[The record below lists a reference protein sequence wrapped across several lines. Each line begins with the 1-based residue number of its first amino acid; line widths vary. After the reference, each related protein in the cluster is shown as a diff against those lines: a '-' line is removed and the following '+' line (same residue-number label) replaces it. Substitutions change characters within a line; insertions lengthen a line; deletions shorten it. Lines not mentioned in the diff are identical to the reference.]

1 MKLLTGNSN
10 KSLSKKISKY
20 LKSKLIN
27 SSIRKFADGE
37 IYIEINENIRGN
49 SIFIIQSISS
59 PANDNLMELLLCIDA
74 LKRSSAK
81 NITTVIPYFGYA
93 RQDRKVVPRTSI
105 SAKLVSNLITKAG
118 ADRVVTVDLH
128 AGQVQGF
135 FDIPV
140 DNLFCTPIFTRHIKK
155 NIKNKNIICVAP
167 DVGGTER
174 ARALGKSLNVG
185 LAIVDKRRPAPGKSQ
200 VMNVI
205 GNVKDKTCIIVDDII
220 DNIQKQKLSDFI
232 NKWIQDKINLVLKS
246 LVDLKNIKDKNSSIK
261 ALAYQ
266 LYENNGVLKREQVSE
281 YLKSLGQN
289 ERKILRELGVK
300 FGRYHVFLYQL
311 IKPEAVSLRTLL
323 WKNFHQKYFNIK
335 PPIFGLNF
343 LDDKELRNKNFM
355 LLCGFEKFDNLFVRI
370 DILERLFMLII
381 NSPNSKENKEIKI
394 IPEML
399 NLLGCSKDNF
409 KKLLQKMNYKIFDK
423 NDETYFKYNPIK
435 KFKQNSN
442 KKVSSENP
450 FKILKNLNLG

>member
-10 KSLSKKISKY
+10 KILSKKISKY

-128 AGQVQGF
+128 SAGQIQGF

-140 DNLFCTPIFTRHIKK
+140 DNLFCTPIFARHIKK
-155 NIKNKNIICVAP
+155 NIKSKSIICVAP

-174 ARALGKSLNVG
+174 ARALGKSLDVG

-205 GNVKDKTCIIVDDII
+205 GNVKDKTCIVVDDII
-220 DNIQKQKLSDFI
+220 DS
-232 NKWIQDKINLVLKS
+232 
-246 LVDLKNIKDKNSSIK
+246 
-261 ALAYQ
+261 
-266 LYENNGVLKREQVSE
+266 G
-281 YLKSLGQN
+281 G
-289 ERKILRELGVK
+289 
-300 FGRYHVFLYQL
+300 
-311 IKPEAVSLRTLL
+311 T
-323 WKNFHQKYFNIK
+323 
-335 PPIFGLNF
+335 
-343 LDDKELRNKNFM
+343 
-355 LLCGFEKFDNLFVRI
+355 
-370 DILERLFMLII
+370 II
-381 NSPNSKENKEIKI
+381 NSAKALKDRGAKEVYAYITHGVLSGEAVKKI
-394 IPEML
+394 QKSVI
-399 NLLGCSKDNF
+399 
-409 KKLLQKMNYKIFDK
+409 KKLVITDSIDNQIRVNKAK
-423 NDETYFKYNPIK
+423 NIEILTISNLMGEAIKRISNSTSVSDLFK
-435 KFKQNSN
+435 
-442 KKVSSENP
+442 
-450 FKILKNLNLG
+450 

>member
-10 KSLSKKISKY
+10 KVLSKKISKY

-59 PANDNLMELLLCIDA
+59 PANDNLMELLLCTDA

-128 AGQVQGF
+128 AGQIQGF

-140 DNLFCTPIFTRHIKK
+140 DNLFCTPIFARHIKK
-155 NIKNKNIICVAP
+155 NIKSKNIICVAP

-205 GNVKDKTCIIVDDII
+205 GNVKDKACIVVDDII
-220 DNIQKQKLSDFI
+220 DSGGTIVNSAKALKDRGAKEVYAYITHGVLSGEAVKKIQKSVIKKLVITDSIDNQI
-232 NKWIQDKINLVLKS
+232 KVNKA
-246 LVDLKNIKDKNSSIK
+246 KNIEVLTISNLMGEAIKRISNSTS
-261 ALAYQ
+261 
-266 LYENNGVLKREQVSE
+266 VS
-281 YLKSLGQN
+281 
-289 ERKILRELGVK
+289 
-300 FGRYHVFLYQL
+300 
-311 IKPEAVSLRTLL
+311 
-323 WKNFHQKYFNIK
+323 
-335 PPIFGLNF
+335 
-343 LDDKELRNKNFM
+343 D
-355 LLCGFEKFDNLFVRI
+355 LF
-370 DILERLFMLII
+370 
-381 NSPNSKENKEIKI
+381 K
-394 IPEML
+394 
-399 NLLGCSKDNF
+399 
-409 KKLLQKMNYKIFDK
+409 
-423 NDETYFKYNPIK
+423 
-435 KFKQNSN
+435 
-442 KKVSSENP
+442 
-450 FKILKNLNLG
+450 